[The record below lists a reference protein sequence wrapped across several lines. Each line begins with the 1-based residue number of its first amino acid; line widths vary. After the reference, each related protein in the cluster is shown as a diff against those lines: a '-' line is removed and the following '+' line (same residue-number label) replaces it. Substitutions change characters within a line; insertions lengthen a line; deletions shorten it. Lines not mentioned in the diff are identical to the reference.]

1 MRVKS
6 EAKRREIIALAG
18 SMFLAKGYGPVT
30 MAAVAAELGGSK
42 GTLYGYFQN
51 KEELFDAFI
60 TIAGETVF
68 EPLHSEFTLADG
80 PEAALGTFGLNYL
93 KLLLNPDI
101 IAIIRLVVSESL
113 RSPELAEIFFRVGPR
128 RVSDLFDNLFQHL
141 RLAGFLAADSTRAAL
156 EFKAL
161 CEAGLYEPYLLGG
174 RERPT
179 QKDMVEAVESAVQT
193 IQARYGSAS
202 N

>member
-1 MRVKS
+1 
-6 EAKRREIIALAG
+6 
-18 SMFLAKGYGPVT
+18 MFLTQGYGPVT
-30 MAAVAAELGGSK
+30 MAAIAAELGGSK

-51 KEELFDAFI
+51 KEELFDAFM
-60 TIAGETVF
+60 TMAGETVF
-68 EPLHSEFTLADG
+68 EPLQSEFNLADG
-80 PEAALGTFGLNYL
+80 PVAALRTFGLNYL

-128 RVSDLFDNLFQHL
+128 RVSDRFDSLFQHL
-141 RLAGFLAADSTRAAL
+141 RFVGFLKADDARAPL

-174 RERPT
+174 REPPT
-179 QKDMVEAVESAVQT
+179 HKEMVEAVESAIQT
-193 IQARYGSAS
+193 IQVRYGEVSSGDAWGVTRR
-202 N
+202 